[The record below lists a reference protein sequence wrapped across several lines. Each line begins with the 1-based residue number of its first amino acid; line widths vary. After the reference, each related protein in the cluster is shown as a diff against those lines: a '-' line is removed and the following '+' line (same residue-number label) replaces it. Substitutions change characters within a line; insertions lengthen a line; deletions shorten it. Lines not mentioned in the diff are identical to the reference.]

1 MDVEILG
8 FNLIPVL
15 ALFQLVW
22 MYENSFYFVWLI
34 TLIMQFGKKKDVI
47 YYRYIYLYSKYLNNY
62 SKPIFLKYTLIQSIE
77 KNIEL

>member
-1 MDVEILG
+1 
-8 FNLIPVL
+8 
-15 ALFQLVW
+15 
-22 MYENSFYFVWLI
+22 
-34 TLIMQFGKKKDVI
+34 MQFGKKKDVI